1 MTEVLDAILLWEGLI
16 LATLGMDKGKCGYV
30 GCISGWFWALRVAPR
45 VTDGWVRVS
54 GYRLSRWKWQRCFR
68 CNLAMWWPQTK
79 RKPHL
84 EKCNFHWFSAIFSG
98 LVAVST
104 LSLILM
110 KKSLYHDYLF
120 FYSFLLTLS
129 IIPEGPH
136 MNFYLRRSPL
146 LSRAFPSRK
155 YITIYSS
162 FNLKIQHMTDIPARY
177 LWNCA

>member
-1 MTEVLDAILLWEGLI
+1 MDEGKRGNL
-16 LATLGMDKGKCGYV
+16 
-30 GCISGWFWALRVAPR
+30 GCISSCFWALRGAPR
-45 VTDGWVRVS
+45 VTDGWLRVS
-54 GYRLSRWKWQRCFR
+54 GYRLGRWKWQRRFR

-146 LSRAFPSRK
+146 CTFLSLFLCIFLWLFGHTLFLMCVRPSSHGP
-155 YITIYSS
+155 TAS
-162 FNLKIQHMTDIPARY
+162 
-177 LWNCA
+177 